1 MKVVSHLSLEGFS
14 NTYVIASDDNPRCI
28 VVDPGSMDADLLTV
42 FLKNG
47 IEPGFVLV
55 TRAEKHHTAGLSTM
69 QKVYQPIVYGHKSLD
84 PAVDPQEQ
92 SAGNDPAENL
102 VEYRRLDIPGFEVRA
117 ITFPGAWIDGT
128 MYIVGD
134 VLFPGPMLSAGG
146 LREVD
151 AGYPRA
157 LLIEALTTVFSSL
170 PKSTW
175 IFPAYGPPTTIQVEL
190 RSNPSLL
197 RPVEHHVLEETD

>member
-1 MKVVSHLSLEGFS
+1 MKIFSHLSLEGFS
-14 NTYVIASDDNPRCI
+14 NTYVIASDDSPRCI

-42 FLKNG
+42 FLKNS
-47 IEPGFVLV
+47 IEPEVVLV
-55 TRAEKHHTAGLSTM
+55 TRAEKHHTAGLGTLK
-69 QKVYQPIVYGHKSLD
+69 KVYQPLVYGHESFDLSFG
-84 PAVDPQEQ
+84 PQEQ
-92 SAGNDPAENL
+92 GTGHDPVEKL
-102 VEYRRLDIPGFEVRA
+102 VEYRDLDIPDFTVKA

-128 MYIVGD
+128 MYIVD
-134 VLFPGPMLSAGG
+134 NVLFPGPMLSAGG

-157 LLIEALTTVFSSL
+157 LLVEALRTVFSSL
-170 PKSTW
+170 VKPTW

-197 RPVEHHVLEETD
+197 RPVEHHVLEENG